1 MPDKFL
7 TTKRKVLI
15 AVAVVVVIALVVLLT
30 WLLFTHPH
38 FTAVAGNLSIII
50 LALVLMLMNIFIII
64 MLWQVIR
71 LVDFLLGELK
81 PVMENLQQTSST
93 VRGTAGFVG
102 EEVTN
107 PIIDVS
113 AKAAGV
119 KGSMRF
125 VMDTILNPARQSRG
139 RPAEPR
145 TPTWPPADP
154 YSDL

>member
-7 TTKRKVLI
+7 TPKRKALI
-15 AVAVVVVIALVVLLT
+15 AVVAVVLIALVVLLV

-38 FTAVAGNLSIII
+38 FTAVASNLSIII
-50 LALVLMLMNIFIII
+50 LASVLMLMNIFVII

-71 LVDFLLGELK
+71 LVDFLLGALK
-81 PVMENLQQTSST
+81 PVMDNLQQTSST

-119 KGSMRF
+119 KGSLRF

-139 RPAEPR
+139 NTSGQRPPV
-145 TPTWPPADP
+145 WPPADP